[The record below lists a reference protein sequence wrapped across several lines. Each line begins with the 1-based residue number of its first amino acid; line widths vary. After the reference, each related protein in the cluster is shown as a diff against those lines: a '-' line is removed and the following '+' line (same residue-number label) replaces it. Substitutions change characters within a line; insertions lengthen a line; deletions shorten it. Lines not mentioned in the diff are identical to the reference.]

1 MSLEGWTGLSVG
13 LPKAERTTILYS
25 ESDTRRLAVT
35 QATAKAS
42 KGRAQSPLAAPAG
55 AEPCLLQCSLCKEA
69 LPKGAGAS
77 GKPLLAPAGAKPCFS
92 PGEKKEYHP
101 KGEPHAELFV

>member
-25 ESDTRRLAVT
+25 ESDTRRLAET
-35 QATAKAS
+35 EATAKVS

-55 AEPCLLQCSLCKEA
+55 AVPPRKAEEEA
-69 LPKGAGAS
+69 AGCGRKPFGRTRRCGALFLPQ
-77 GKPLLAPAGAKPCFS
+77 
-92 PGEKKEYHP
+92 GEKEYHP
-101 KGEPHAELFV
+101 KGDPHAELFV

>member
-35 QATAKAS
+35 QVTAKAS
-42 KGRAQSPLAAPAG
+42 KGRAQSPLAASTG
-55 AEPCLLQCSLCKEA
+55 AEPCFSLR
-69 LPKGAGAS
+69 
-77 GKPLLAPAGAKPCFS
+77 
-92 PGEKKEYHP
+92 EKKEYHP
-101 KGEPHAELFV
+101 KGDPHAVLFV